1 MAPQSIV
8 RMLAKS
14 MMRLLAL
21 SVRINVNRHAAE
33 MRTMMEQLIP
43 HLPRNIGDVASWTG
57 YSFIH

>member
-1 MAPQSIV
+1 
-8 RMLAKS
+8 MLAKS